1 MHGLIYGSQ
10 DFAEKIKERFL
21 LKSKD
26 DELPQHN
33 SMFAS
38 VGSVELLRRASDIL
52 DCDSE
57 VFKRS
62 KKMSASEMEK
72 RDFLIHFLRDTGRFT
87 NRQVGAF
94 FGLTYS
100 SVSHR
105 VRNLNSRMVSD
116 KSLKMK
122 YEKFKSRMQA

>member
-1 MHGLIYGSQ
+1 M
-10 DFAEKIKERFL
+10 
-21 LKSKD
+21 KSKD

-62 KKMSASEMEK
+62 KKMSAFEMEK
-72 RDFLIHFLRDTGRFT
+72 RNFLIHFLRDTGRFT
-87 NRQVGAF
+87 NRQVAAF

-100 SVSHR
+100 FVSHR
-105 VRNLNSRMVSD
+105 VRNLDSRMVSD
-116 KSLKMK
+116 KSLKRK
-122 YEKFKSRMQA
+122 YQKFKSRMQA